1 MDCSKPTSQLLV
13 VEYRF
18 PSLNETVASAKKHWS
33 VYSKEKELMTQL
45 VCEAAQRQE
54 IQAVERAEIGFAWY
68 EKDRRRDPDN
78 ISGAGKK
85 PILDGLVRAGVL
97 PNDGWSVIEGL
108 SDRFSIDRSYPR
120 VEVTILS

>member
-1 MDCSKPTSQLLV
+1 
-13 VEYRF
+13 
-18 PSLNETVASAKKHWS
+18 
-33 VYSKEKELMTQL
+33 MTQL
-45 VCEAAQRQE
+45 VCVAAMRQG
-54 IQAVERAEIGFAWY
+54 IQSVERAKIGFTWY

-108 SDRFSIDRSYPR
+108 SDLFSVDRSYPR

>member
-1 MDCSKPTSQLLV
+1 MKCSKPGCQLLV

-33 VYSKEKELMTQL
+33 VYAKEKEAMTQL
-45 VCEAAQRQE
+45 VCEAAMRQD
-54 IQAVERAEIGFAWY
+54 IQPVERAEIGFTWY

-120 VEVTILS
+120 VEVDIIS

>member
-1 MDCSKPTSQLLV
+1 MECSKPSSQLLV

-18 PSLNETVASAKKHWS
+18 PSLNETVAAAKKHWS

-45 VCEAAQRQE
+45 VCVAAMRQG
-54 IQAVERAEIGFAWY
+54 IQSVERAKIGFTWY

-108 SDRFSIDRSYPR
+108 SDLFSVDRSYPR